1 MPPAAAG
8 SSAVEQADRL
18 GVGAGCMPASTA
30 LPWLIKTHRN
40 SA

>member
-1 MPPAAAG
+1 MPPAAA
-8 SSAVEQADRL
+8 STAAVEQTDRG
-18 GVGAGCMPASTA
+18 GVGAGCTPASTA